1 MGRPI
6 LKYGAEVLNKV
17 ADPVENIT
25 GDEVK
30 LVADM
35 VEAMYRAPGVGLAAP
50 QVGLNKRLLVA
61 MQMTSPDDS
70 DAPPIV
76 MVNPEIMSRSRE
88 TWIFEEG
95 CLSIPGI
102 RGDVTRPDRIEV
114 RFQDVEGV
122 AHELVAEGMFAR
134 VLQHEIDHLDGRLFV
149 DYLSPAEKAL
159 LKPKLKK
166 IAERL
171 VD

>member
-1 MGRPI
+1 
-6 LKYGAEVLNKV
+6 
-17 ADPVENIT
+17 
-25 GDEVK
+25 
-30 LVADM
+30 
-35 VEAMYRAPGVGLAAP
+35 
-50 QVGLNKRLLVA
+50 
-61 MQMTSPDDS
+61 
-70 DAPPIV
+70 
-76 MVNPEIMSRSRE
+76 
-88 TWIFEEG
+88 
-95 CLSIPGI
+95 
-102 RGDVTRPDRIEV
+102 V